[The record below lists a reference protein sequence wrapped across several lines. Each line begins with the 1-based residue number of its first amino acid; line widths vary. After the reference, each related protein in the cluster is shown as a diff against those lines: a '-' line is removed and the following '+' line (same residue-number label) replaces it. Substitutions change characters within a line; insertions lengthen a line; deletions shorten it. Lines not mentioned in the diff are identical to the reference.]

1 MTSVRLALAAG
12 SLRLDIS
19 PGHGGAVAAFR
30 LATPAGP
37 LDLFRPAPD
46 GELGALFS
54 ACFPMVPFANCIR
67 DNRFAFG
74 GRAYEVPPNMP
85 GNRLNFHGSGW
96 QSAWTIAASGPTS
109 AELLLAEGIVGE
121 AYRYASVQ
129 RFELAPDGLA
139 ITTTLTNRGDLAMP
153 FSFGQHPWFPRHGDA
168 RLRFTASRRW
178 RADAE
183 GQAVALVPVA
193 DDANYADW
201 REPPRAYRNDCYAGW
216 SGCAEIDWP
225 DAGVGMIV
233 EADRIFGHLMLHI
246 PRHDPEVFCLEPQT
260 NAPCAFDGLEKGET
274 SPGVIVL
281 GSGESVSGAMRFR
294 VRSPQPTPAAGPNTP
309 LP

>member
-12 SLRLDIS
+12 LLQLELS
-19 PGHGGAVAAFR
+19 PEHGGAVAAFR
-30 LATPAGP
+30 LATPSGP
-37 LDLFRPAPD
+37 FDLFRPSPD
-46 GELGALFS
+46 GEPGALFS
-54 ACFPMVPFANCIR
+54 GCFPMVPFANCIR

-74 GRAYEVPPNMP
+74 GRIYEVPPNMP
-85 GNRLNFHGSGW
+85 ANRLNFHGSGW
-96 QSAWTIAASGPTS
+96 QSAWTVAASGRTS

-121 AYRYASVQ
+121 AYRYGAVQ
-129 RFELAPDGLA
+129 RFELAPDSLE

-168 RLRFTASRRW
+168 RLRFAASGRW
-178 RADAE
+178 RADGE
-183 GQAVALVPVA
+183 GQAEALVPLA
-193 DDANYADW
+193 DDTDYEDW

-216 SGCAEIDWP
+216 PGRAEIDWP

-233 EADRIFGHLMLHI
+233 KADRIFGHLMFHV

-274 SPGVIVL
+274 SAGVIVL
-281 GSGESVSGAMRFR
+281 GSGESVAGTMRFR
-294 VRSPQPTPAAGPNTP
+294 VRPPDPAHN
-309 LP
+309 